1 MEIVIIDDDLIYRMI
16 VTKMIKI
23 IDASLTINQ
32 CENGKAGLAM
42 LERFSNSKQ
51 KVVVLLDINMPVL
64 DGWGFLEQVEKSNF
78 YNLDQLIIYIVS
90 SSTDESDIL
99 TAKKYGFVKNFFHKP
114 LSREDLEAIISSDYP

>member
-16 VTKMIKI
+16 ITKMIKI

-32 CENGKAGLAM
+32 CEDGKAGLAM
-42 LERFSNSKQ
+42 LEHLSNSKQ

-64 DGWGFLEQVEKSNF
+64 DGWGFLEQIEKSNF
-78 YNLDQLIIYIVS
+78 YNLDQLIIYVVS

-99 TAKKYGFVKNFFHKP
+99 KATKYGFVKSFLHKP
-114 LSREDLEAIISSDYP
+114 LSREDLEAITGTD